1 MRAPDE
7 ERLRITHLTASG
19 ALGGAERVALECM
32 HAARTWPGV
41 QSSLI
46 ALGAGPVTRA
56 AAELGVHASHVEAPS
71 EVASLGDA
79 FSSAGAT
86 VSAMVPVLRRFPAF
100 YRRFADAVRAT
111 EPDVI
116 HSHGIKT
123 HVLSALMRPRPTVVW
138 HIHDYLGTRS
148 MSSRLARVMGTRC
161 ALAIAVSESVA
172 ADARTVLPKSVPVI
186 AVNNAVDVDRFVP
199 GGPSADL
206 DALAGFPPAPAGTIR
221 IGLPATFARW
231 KGHEVFIEAI
241 SRIDR
246 PDIRAY
252 VIGDAIYETQ
262 NSQWTRDELDALVRH
277 RGVSARVGFTGA
289 IHDMPAAYRA
299 LDIVVHAS
307 TRPEPFGLVIAEAMS
322 CGRAVV
328 AAPAGGAGE
337 LFADGVN
344 AIAAHGGDPEALA
357 NALEQ
362 LIDQPERRLA
372 LGSAARQHAVQAF
385 GRPRF
390 AHALSTALRMED
402 GTWKMVK
409 KQTCTT

>member
-1 MRAPDE
+1 
-7 ERLRITHLTASG
+7 
-19 ALGGAERVALECM
+19 
-32 HAARTWPGV
+32 
-41 QSSLI
+41 
-46 ALGAGPVTRA
+46 
-56 AAELGVHASHVEAPS
+56 
-71 EVASLGDA
+71 
-79 FSSAGAT
+79 
-86 VSAMVPVLRRFPAF
+86 
-100 YRRFADAVRAT
+100 
-111 EPDVI
+111 
-116 HSHGIKT
+116 
-123 HVLSALMRPRPTVVW
+123 
-138 HIHDYLGTRS
+138 
-148 MSSRLARVMGTRC
+148 
-161 ALAIAVSESVA
+161 
-172 ADARTVLPKSVPVI
+172 
-186 AVNNAVDVDRFVP
+186 
-199 GGPSADL
+199 
-206 DALAGFPPAPAGTIR
+206 
-221 IGLPATFARW
+221 
-231 KGHEVFIEAI
+231 
-241 SRIDR
+241 
-246 PDIRAY
+246 
-252 VIGDAIYETQ
+252 
-262 NSQWTRDELDALVRH
+262 RDELDALVRH
-277 RGVSARVGFTGA
+277 RGISARVGFTGA